1 MGRDIGSSRSPSS
14 RRHIASSEHVYGG
27 RGGVEGGIKLNE
39 SGRLN
44 EARRPSE
51 RQNSWQQAKHTGLYL
66 GDTL

>member
-1 MGRDIGSSRSPSS
+1 MTSEVVGVQVHGDISLRLNTSTGEGEGWR
-14 RRHIASSEHVYGG
+14 
-27 RGGVEGGIKLNE
+27 GGIKLNE